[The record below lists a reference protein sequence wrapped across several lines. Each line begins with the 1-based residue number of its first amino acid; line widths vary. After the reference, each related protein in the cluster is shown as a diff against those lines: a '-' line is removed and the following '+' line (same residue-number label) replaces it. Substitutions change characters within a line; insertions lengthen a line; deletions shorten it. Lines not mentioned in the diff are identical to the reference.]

1 MTKRLN
7 YTSYSC
13 RRGGFGLLA
22 PVGLLD
28 TVNFLVFPGISFE
41 IFGSQIFVFLGCR
54 LATGK
59 LSKMNVET
67 HLSLAGGQSIEFNS
81 NVLGSIASLDAA
93 EVTRTEAF
101 TVEDDP
107 GASGTFDQTIILD
120 GHVFVP
126 GVCELVAQL

>member
-1 MTKRLN
+1 
-7 YTSYSC
+7 
-13 RRGGFGLLA
+13 
-22 PVGLLD
+22 
-28 TVNFLVFPGISFE
+28 
-41 IFGSQIFVFLGCR
+41 
-54 LATGK
+54 
-59 LSKMNVET
+59 MNVET